1 MGNAKVG
8 VFDFEV
14 RWDILLSSDSELVR
28 ATLTDQAL
36 AVAAV
41 ADSTEYTRT
50 SIELFDKLNRN
61 DTNYRRVLLPSAHIA
76 MIRPPIGALC
86 GRFRY
91 LPVSASAL
99 KILLPA

>member
-36 AVAAV
+36 AMAAV
-41 ADSTEYTRT
+41 ADSTEYTCT

>member
-41 ADSTEYTRT
+41 AEYTCT

-76 MIRPPIGALC
+76 MIRPPIGAFAD
-86 GRFRY
+86 GSGTY
-91 LPVSASAL
+91 Q
-99 KILLPA
+99 